1 MSPCSSGISSG
12 NGGGSDDGGG
22 GGGGGGGDDGDGYVQ
37 QSMNPGLLLSLEPCF
52 VG

>member
-12 NGGGSDDGGG
+12 NGGGSDGGG
-22 GGGGGGGDDGDGYVQ
+22 GGGGSGGDGYVQ

-52 VG
+52 VV